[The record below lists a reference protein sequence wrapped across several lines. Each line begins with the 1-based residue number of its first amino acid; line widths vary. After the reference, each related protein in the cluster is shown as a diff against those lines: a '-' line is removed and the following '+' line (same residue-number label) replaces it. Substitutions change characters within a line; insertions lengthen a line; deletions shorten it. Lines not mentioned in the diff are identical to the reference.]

1 MSDETDTKDIAPDR
15 RAKTPL
21 LIRHA
26 KSMAETIAAI
36 TVLGGAVVAVT
47 TAIGWGN
54 PLVMAQEFDQYRVGV
69 EQRLTK
75 IESALGDLGTGQ
87 LEAKELNLQSRVQD
101 LERELTKTRA
111 DDPLRPILQR
121 QINESDQELRS
132 VRARLAQERPR

>member
-1 MSDETDTKDIAPDR
+1 MTEDAVENTIDR

-26 KSMAETIAAI
+26 KSMAETIVAM

-54 PLVMAQEFDQYRVGV
+54 PLVMAKDFDQYKGNV

-132 VRARLAQERPR
+132 VRARLAQEPPR